1 VREGRKEQE
10 RKRDEKKEN
19 EQDKGKNMI
28 DRHK

>member
-19 EQDKGKNMI
+19 EQDKRKNVI